1 MLGTILW
8 ALIGGTILGYL
19 AKLLLPGRQDI
30 PAWST
35 IGAGIVAALLGGL
48 IADWIGVG
56 QTGGIDWIKHII
68 QIGLAVLAVWLVAR
82 MFAGRGRGTSDERR
96 TSAGY

>member
-19 AKLLLPGRQDI
+19 AKLILPGRQNI
-30 PAWST
+30 PAWAT

-56 QTGGIDWIKHII
+56 TTGGIDWIKHII
-68 QIGLAVLAVWLVAR
+68 QIALALVAVWFVAR
-82 MFAGRGRGTSDERR
+82 LFSGRGHGEAQRR
-96 TSAGY
+96 TTAGY

>member
-19 AKLLLPGRQDI
+19 AKLILPGRQNI
-30 PAWST
+30 PAWAT
-35 IGAGIVAALLGGL
+35 IGAGIVAALIGGL
-48 IADWIGVG
+48 IADWLGVR

-68 QIGLAVLAVWLVAR
+68 QIALAVLAVWLVAR
-82 MFAGRGRGTSDERR
+82 MFSSRGQGTADRR
-96 TSAGY
+96 TSTGY